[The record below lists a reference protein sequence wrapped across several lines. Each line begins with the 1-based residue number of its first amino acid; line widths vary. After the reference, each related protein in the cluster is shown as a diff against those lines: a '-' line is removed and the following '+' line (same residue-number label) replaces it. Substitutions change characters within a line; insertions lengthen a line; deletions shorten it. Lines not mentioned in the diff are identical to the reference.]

1 MSKIQLKPTSI
12 LKVPIQIYD
21 KDFKFLVNGEE
32 FKTSRLLSDLL
43 SPNICNIHL
52 TDPSFDEII
61 INTHNSGNFSHF
73 INLQAFNVENISA
86 NELPFI
92 SEVLEILGNDSINFI
107 EEEKTE
113 ITIDNVFSLIKKHQ
127 KNDKFYNEEIEFIS
141 SHFYL
146 LCETQAEELESLS
159 IDALTDVIGSKK
171 IQLKDEDQL
180 LNFINK
186 MYSKSSTFSV
196 LYEKVVYSNLSSKA
210 MSDFIDVYDVNEMTT
225 EMWRAL
231 SERLK
236 QGEKLN
242 ANSNKERYKKQ
253 EINVPFSEKSEF
265 SGIISYLRN
274 ESSSK
279 LENEV
284 VITSSSMYHN
294 EAKFNPKNVTFYDD
308 KEKWF
313 CSQDDKNSWICFDFK
328 EHRVSPTGYSIRT
341 SKYSQ
346 VNSINPRNWV
356 IEASNDCQSWDIID
370 EVNNCSYTNG
380 PYYSHTFKV
389 NHQSDIEY
397 QYIRMRQT
405 GPNWYNSSNYNQ
417 NNNDTDFN
425 QNYMVIDSFE
435 IYGTLN

>member
-1 MSKIQLKPTSI
+1 MSKIQLKPASI

-127 KNDKFYNEEIEFIS
+127 KNDKFYNDEIEFIS

-146 LCETQAEELESLS
+146 LYETQAEELESLS
-159 IDALTDVIGSKK
+159 IDALTDIIGSKK

-180 LNFINK
+180 LHFINK
-186 MYSKSSTFSV
+186 MYLKSSTFSV
-196 LYEKVVYSNLSSKA
+196 LYEKVVYSNLSNKA

-242 ANSNKERYKKQ
+242 ANKGRYKKQ

-279 LENEV
+279 LENKV
-284 VITSSSMYHN
+284 VITSSSIYHN

-328 EHRVSPTGYSIRT
+328 EHRVCPSYYTLKSANWGPNNGHP
-341 SKYSQ
+341 K
-346 VNSINPRNWV
+346 NWV
-356 IEASNDCQSWDIID
+356 IEGSADNSSWRLLDEQSNCCIL
-370 EVNNCSYTNG
+370 NG
-380 PYYSHTFKV
+380 REIVHSFKIK
-389 NHQSDIEY
+389 NFDSNSEFN
-397 QYIRMRQT
+397 YIRMRQT
-405 GPNWYNSSNYNQ
+405 GPNWCGDDYLG
-417 NNNDTDFN
+417 FK
-425 QNYMVIDSFE
+425 SFE
-435 IYGTLN
+435 IYGVLK

>member
-1 MSKIQLKPTSI
+1 MSKIQLKPASI

-127 KNDKFYNEEIEFIS
+127 KNDKFYNDEIEFIS

-180 LNFINK
+180 LHFINK
-186 MYSKSSTFSV
+186 MYLKSSTFSV
-196 LYEKVVYSNLSSKA
+196 LYEKVVYSNLSNKA
-210 MSDFIDVYDVNEMTT
+210 MSDFIDVYDVNEMT
-225 EMWRAL
+225 
-231 SERLK
+231 K
-236 QGEKLN
+236 QC
-242 ANSNKERYKKQ
+242 
-253 EINVPFSEKSEF
+253 
-265 SGIISYLRN
+265 LR
-274 ESSSK
+274 K
-279 LENEV
+279 NEV
-284 VITSSSMYHN
+284 VITSSSIYHN
-294 EAKFNPKNVTFYDD
+294 EAKFNPRNVTFYDD

-313 CSQDDKNSWICFDFK
+313 CSQDDKNSWICFDFR
-328 EHRVSPTGYSIRT
+328 EHRVCPSYYTLKSANWGPNNGHP
-341 SKYSQ
+341 K
-346 VNSINPRNWV
+346 NWV
-356 IEASNDCQSWDIID
+356 IEGSADNSSWSLLDEQRNCCILNGREIVHSFKIKNFDSNS
-370 EVNNCSYTNG
+370 EFN
-380 PYYSHTFKV
+380 
-389 NHQSDIEY
+389 
-397 QYIRMRQT
+397 YIRMRQT
-405 GPNWYNSSNYNQ
+405 GPNWCGDDYLG
-417 NNNDTDFN
+417 FK
-425 QNYMVIDSFE
+425 SFE
-435 IYGTLN
+435 IYGVLK